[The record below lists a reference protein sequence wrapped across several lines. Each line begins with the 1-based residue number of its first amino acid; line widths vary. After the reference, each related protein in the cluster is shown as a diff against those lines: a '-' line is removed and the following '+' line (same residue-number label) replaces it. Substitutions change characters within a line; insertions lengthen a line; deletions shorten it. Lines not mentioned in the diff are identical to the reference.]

1 MLLTRAKDLNIPNNE
16 MYKKISEWL
25 DIYHTTSNEHKK
37 ANLKTLIVAQM
48 IPVVKN
54 IAKTIARRTTDPI
67 EDLVQAG
74 FIGLLKAIDHY
85 CKEKNDLGEV

>member
-1 MLLTRAKDLNIPNNE
+1 MAKNIPNNE
-16 MYKKISEWL
+16 MYQKISEWL
-25 DIYHTTSNEHKK
+25 DTYHATSSDRKK

-67 EDLVQAG
+67 EDLVHAG
-74 FIGLLKAIDHY
+74 FK
-85 CKEKNDLGEV
+85 